1 MSSMR
6 DLGPAEAD
14 VLDTSDAG
22 GLAVRGGALR
32 LVSYV
37 VTAAISLVSV
47 VVLTRYLDPGRFGQY
62 QTIISLIIVA
72 GALSDLGMAML
83 GTREYA
89 QRTGDDRWEFMRVL
103 AGLRIALTFLGV
115 AGALAFALA
124 AGYSGGLLL
133 GAAFASVGLLL
144 TVFQTMFSI
153 PLGVELRLGTL
164 AAMDVVR
171 QLLTTAIIVGIVLA
185 GGGVALILAAAIPV
199 QLALILWTWTIVRGK
214 IPALPNWAPAAW
226 RGLIVASIGF
236 ALAMASGAIYQ
247 NLAQILTSLVAG
259 EQQTGLFSVA
269 FRVFMVAGSVPFL
282 LVGSAFPILARAARD
297 DRERL
302 RYALARLTQVSLI
315 VGGAVALVVFLAAG
329 PIINV
334 VGGPSFDGSI
344 PVLQILAIAMFIGFA
359 IVSWAFGLLSS
370 HFHRPIVIANL
381 VAIAVMGLLVL
392 SLASS
397 SLGAQGTA
405 IGVLAGEVCLAV
417 GYAIGLRAG
426 ERSIELVPVEAFRAL
441 AAISLSLAVGL
452 LLPVGSDLVA
462 TAAALAAYGVLLI
475 IFRAIPAE
483 TTDLLPAAV
492 RERVPAWML
501 AD

>member
-1 MSSMR
+1 
-6 DLGPAEAD
+6 
-14 VLDTSDAG
+14 
-22 GLAVRGGALR
+22 
-32 LVSYV
+32 
-37 VTAAISLVSV
+37 
-47 VVLTRYLDPGRFGQY
+47 
-62 QTIISLIIVA
+62 
-72 GALSDLGMAML
+72 
-83 GTREYA
+83 
-89 QRTGDDRWEFMRVL
+89 
-103 AGLRIALTFLGV
+103 
-115 AGALAFALA
+115 
-124 AGYSGGLLL
+124 
-133 GAAFASVGLLL
+133 
-144 TVFQTMFSI
+144 MFSI

-185 GGGVALILAAAIPV
+185 GGGVALILAAAIPA
-199 QLALILWTWTIVRGK
+199 QLGLILWTWTMVRGK

-226 RGLIVASIGF
+226 RGLLVASISF
-236 ALAMASGAIYQ
+236 ALAVASGAIYQ

-269 FRVFMVAGSVPFL
+269 FRVFMVAGWVPFI

-302 RYALARLTQVSLI
+302 WYSLARLTQVSLI
-315 VGGAVALVVFLAAG
+315 VGGAVALVVFLGAG
-329 PIINV
+329 PIIDV
-334 VGGPSFDGSI
+334 VGGPSFVGSI

-359 IVSWAFGLLSS
+359 IVSWMFGLLSS

-381 VAIAVMGLLVL
+381 IAIAVMGLLVL
-392 SLASS
+392 SLAPS

-417 GYAIGLRAG
+417 GYAIGLRASEG
-426 ERSIELVPVEAFRAL
+426 PIELVPVEALRAL
-441 AAISLSLAVGL
+441 AAISLSVAVGL

-462 TAAALAAYGVLLI
+462 TAAALVVYGVLLI

-483 TTDLLPAAV
+483 TTDLLPAGV